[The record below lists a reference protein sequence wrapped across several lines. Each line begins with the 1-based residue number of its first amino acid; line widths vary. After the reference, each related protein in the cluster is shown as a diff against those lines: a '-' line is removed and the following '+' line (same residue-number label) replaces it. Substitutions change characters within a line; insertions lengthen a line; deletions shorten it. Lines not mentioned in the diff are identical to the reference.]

1 MTMANTFN
9 IPIKP
14 IKKNDRKRSSRHDT
28 GTRTNGHVKPRQVQR
43 RATGEVASGRDDA
56 SGSTAWKRQQTCG
69 TACGGERPGTLG
81 GRGGGKPPRELWHP
95 RCSFG
100 DFVETT
106 VARKRVR
113 VRTIIIIIFIVLL
126 YFYSSITHIH

>member
-1 MTMANTFN
+1 MRNS
-9 IPIKP
+9 
-14 IKKNDRKRSSRHDT
+14 KRVGYHRHDDLT
-28 GTRTNGHVKPRQVQR
+28 IKRVGCRYTQCGRQTPQN
-43 RATGEVASGRDDA
+43 AASERYDA
-56 SGSTAWKRQQTCG
+56 SSSTAWKRQPTCG

-95 RCSFG
+95 RCSLG

-113 VRTIIIIIFIVLL
+113 VRTPLLL
-126 YFYSSITHIH
+126 YTYRFVRNPRCTSPTRT